1 MVISR
6 GFGDSSVQARGQGFR
21 SEVQFTRPA
30 NTTAYTA
37 NDVVGSATSAIH
49 EFTQVGPRG
58 GDVIVFA
65 AELMVNL
72 TAVPSG
78 MSSFRLH
85 LYSLSPTA
93 ILDNAAFDLVAGDRD
108 AYMGFVEF
116 GTPED
121 LGSSLFSQAR
131 FVYMESQLQSAVTS
145 IWGQLE
151 TRGAYTPTSG
161 EGYRLRIRTIE
172 V

>member
-85 LYSLSPTA
+85 LYSSSPTA
-93 ILDNAAFDLVAGDRD
+93 ILDNAAFDLVAADRD

>member
-6 GFGDSSVQARGQGFR
+6 GIGDSAVQARGQGFR
-21 SEVQFTRPA
+21 SEVTFSRPA

-58 GDVIVFA
+58 GDLIVFA
-65 AELMVNL
+65 AELFVNL
-72 TAVPSG
+72 SAVPSG
-78 MSSFRLH
+78 MGAFRLH
-85 LYSLSPTA
+85 LYSSSPTA
-93 ILDNAAFDLVAGDRD
+93 IADNAAFDLVAGDRD
-108 AYMGFVEF
+108 AYMGFAEF
-116 GTPED
+116 STPED
-121 LGSSLFSQAR
+121 LGSTLFSQAR
-131 FVYMESQLQSAVTS
+131 FVYMEAQLVSGVTS
-145 IWGQLE
+145 LFAQLE

-161 EGYRLRIRTIE
+161 EGYRLRLRTIE